1 METLGARIKRLRTAL
16 NLRPAELAR
25 LVGVPPQYIDN
36 WENRGHRPS
45 SRYGTLLAQA
55 LGITEEELFTG
66 RKPTNHDELSKLT
79 VTELLQRAAQATA
92 ALPGYEVR
100 RFPLLGEIAAG
111 APCEAEGD
119 EALPVATHVPR
130 GTPDNC
136 YFLRVQGDSM
146 LGDGII
152 SGDLVL
158 IDPDTDTE
166 SMNERDIYAILLNQ
180 SEVTLKRIR
189 RVGGVM
195 WMVGSNPKIAPI
207 PLSDDRHGEARVLG
221 RLIKLERYYR

>member
-1 METLGARIKRLRTAL
+1 METLGSRIKRLRTAL

-45 SRYGTLLAQA
+45 ARYGTLLAQA
-55 LGITEEELFTG
+55 LGITQEELFTG
-66 RKPTNHDELSKLT
+66 RKPASHDELSKLT
-79 VTELLQRAAQATA
+79 IRELLQKAAQATA
-92 ALPGYEVR
+92 ALPGYEIR
-100 RFPLLGEIAAG
+100 RFPLMGEIAAG
-111 APCEAEGD
+111 APFEAEND
-119 EALPVATHVPR
+119 EAMPVATHVPR

-158 IDPDTDTE
+158 IDPNTDLE
-166 SMNERDIYAILLNQ
+166 RINEQEIYAFLLNQ
-180 SEVTLKRIR
+180 IEVTLKRIKQ
-189 RVGGVM
+189 VGGVL
-195 WMVGSNPKIAPI
+195 WMVGSNPRIPPI
-207 PLSDDRHGEARVLG
+207 PLTDDEHGEARILG
-221 RLIKLERYYR
+221 KLIKLERYYT

>member
-36 WENRGHRPS
+36 WENRGNRPN

-79 VTELLQRAAQATA
+79 VMELLQKAAQATA

-111 APCEAEGD
+111 APCEAEGE

-130 GTPDNC
+130 GTNENC

-158 IDPDTDTE
+158 IDPDTNPE
-166 SMNERDIYAILLNQ
+166 H
-180 SEVTLKRIR
+180 IR

-207 PLSDDRHGEARVLG
+207 PLTDERHGEARVLG
-221 RLIKLERYYR
+221 RLIKLERYYH

>member
-1 METLGARIKRLRTAL
+1 METLGSRIKRLRTAL

-45 SRYGTLLAQA
+45 ARYGILLAQA
-55 LGITEEELFTG
+55 LGITQEELFTG
-66 RKPTNHDELSKLT
+66 RKPASHDELSKLT
-79 VTELLQRAAQATA
+79 VRELLQKAAQATA
-92 ALPGYEVR
+92 ALPGYEIR

-111 APCEAEGD
+111 APFEAESD
-119 EALPVATHVPR
+119 ETMPVATHVPR

-158 IDPDTDTE
+158 IDPNTDLE
-166 SMNERDIYAILLNQ
+166 RINEQEIYAFLLNQ
-180 SEVTLKRIR
+180 IEVTLKRIKQ
-189 RVGGVM
+189 VGGVL
-195 WMVGSNPKIAPI
+195 WMVGSNPRIPPI
-207 PLSDDRHGEARVLG
+207 PLTDDEHGEARILG
-221 RLIKLERYYR
+221 RLIKL